1 MGVSSPLVAPPVA
14 KSKALFCPNC
24 GGPVQLR
31 GFGHALT
38 VVCSQ
43 CLSVLDAS
51 DPLLKVLQQ
60 IQEAQRETPKI
71 PLGTRG
77 KMAGAE
83 WEAIGFQTR
92 TVSDIEGTFSW
103 DEYLLF
109 NPYKGF
115 RYLTE
120 YEGHWNYVTPLE
132 ALPTRRAISGRPA
145 VVFAGRTFKHFSGA
159 EAATTFVLGE
169 FPWRVKVGE
178 KVVSDDYVDPPSLLS
193 SETTQDEIT
202 WSRGEYTAGAD
213 IWKAFALEG
222 SAPPARGTYLNQPS
236 PYAGKSG
243 GMWAN
248 FGWFLVMLIALAVFF
263 AIFSQNRQVFNGSY
277 HFSTADKGEP
287 SFVTPVFDLKG
298 RTAGLE
304 LEVHANVINNWAY
317 FNFALINEDSGEA
330 FDFGREVSYYTGTDS
345 DGSWSEGGQTSTAYI
360 PAVPPG
366 HYYLRVEPEMDAS
379 AGPYRAARTGPV
391 NQVYYSITL
400 RHDVP
405 NYSWFW
411 IAAVLLLIPP
421 ILYTIR
427 ARSFEAKRWMQSDYP
442 PVKSGGSD

>member
-1 MGVSSPLVAPPVA
+1 VSSPLVAPPVA

-24 GGPVQLR
+24 SGPVQLR
-31 GFGHALT
+31 GFGHSLT

-77 KMAGAE
+77 KMAGAD
-83 WEAIGFQTR
+83 WETIGFQTR
-92 TVSDIEGTFSW
+92 TVSDSDGTFSW

-132 ALPTRRAISGRPA
+132 ALPTRKAISGRPA
-145 VVFAGRTFKHFSGA
+145 VVFGGQTFKHFSGA

-178 KVVSDDYVDPPSLLS
+178 KVVADDYVNPPSLLS

-202 WSRGEYTAGAD
+202 WSRGEYTPGAD
-213 IWKAFALEG
+213 IWKAFGLPG

-345 DGSWSEGGQTSTAYI
+345 DGSWSEGGQTSTAFI

-366 HYYLRVEPEMDAS
+366 RYYLRVEPEMDAG
-379 AGPYRAARTGPV
+379 AAPFRAARTGPV

-405 NYSWFW
+405 NYTWFW
-411 IAAVLLLIPP
+411 IAALLLLIPP
-421 ILYTIR
+421 ILYSV
-427 ARSFEAKRWMQSDYP
+427 RSRSYEAKRWMDSDYP